1 MATPVKRTNGV
12 ISTLYCDDFELTGD
26 KHFTAVIRGC
36 PGCKGSLLP
45 YLYPYHLINYDERR
59 NLVKRSPLF
68 PFPFPLAKKKKPLK
82 IPAKKAIKKG
92 PLFGKKGLKKAK
104 KGGPFGKKGLKK
116 AKKGGKKGAP
126 ALALGSVGV
135 PSFGL
140 GAPSLGLGG
149 GALAFGIPG
158 TGFGGFFGN

>member
-12 ISTLYCDDFELTGD
+12 ISTLYRDDFELTGD

-104 KGGPFGKKGLKK
+104 KGG
-116 AKKGGKKGAP
+116 KKGAP

>member
-1 MATPVKRTNGV
+1 MATPVERTNGV
-12 ISTLYCDDFELTGD
+12 ISTLYRTKGNIHL
-26 KHFTAVIRGC
+26 TAVNRGC
-36 PGCKGSLLP
+36 LGCKGSLSTYP
-45 YLYPYHLINYDERR
+45 HPYHDERR
-59 NLVKRSPLF
+59 GLMKRSPLF

-158 TGFGGFFGN
+158 TGFDGFVG